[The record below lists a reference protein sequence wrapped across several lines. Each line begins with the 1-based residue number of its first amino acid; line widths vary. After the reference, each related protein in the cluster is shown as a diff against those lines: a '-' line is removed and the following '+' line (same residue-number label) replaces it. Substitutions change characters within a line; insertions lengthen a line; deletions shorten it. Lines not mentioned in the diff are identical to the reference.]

1 MKLLRHALVA
11 LLANLILLFLALE
24 FNSSLAPLAIYLIVG
39 GIFTVY
45 PAFQLK
51 LIAGLPVVLLTGAI
65 WDAATPG
72 TFGLHM
78 FALGAIFMILHRL
91 RHRFRSRRTFHLA
104 VVSCEANLVLI
115 VILGLWYIPG
125 TALATYGLRFA
136 LETLLSEVVVFLLSY
151 WFFDLQEKCV
161 DFLGARPTP
170 EEIS

>member
-72 TFGLHM
+72 TFGLHV
-78 FALGAIFMILHRL
+78 FALGAM
-91 RHRFRSRRTFHLA
+91 LA
-104 VVSCEANLVLI
+104 ANLGGDAV
-115 VILGLWYIPG
+115 
-125 TALATYGLRFA
+125 ALALGFGVSGVAAVTVGMTA
-136 LETLLSEVVVFLLSY
+136 VGVVVGGVLVAREVPL
-151 WFFDLQEKCV
+151 V
-161 DFLGARPTP
+161 PGARRPIP
-170 EEIS
+170 EVA